1 MSKQKPETPVLKLK
15 VRGPGIR
22 SGKIPVPD
30 LIRICQEA
38 QNALNR
44 QAEALQGKKTM
55 HPGPTAAPIQEE
67 CTLELTGIRKGTT
80 TLQFG
85 LAKPQLPI
93 PGAMTPGLD
102 AIGELSI
109 AIKSLS
115 NGHRRNIDPGVLLAL
130 YELGCVVE
138 SRAVKEVEWIAP
150 KQGQRRAVRAP
161 INKAVRQKVAT
172 RLSVPRNVI
181 VQVDGIL
188 DMADFKPKDRKC
200 RIDPAIGA
208 SVPCT
213 FDAAKENE
221 IYMLLRKPVRATGQ
235 AVLQP
240 YTDRVESVHI
250 HSIQMLPSLSLGQG
264 NFLADSSI
272 EDLAKAQHVK
282 PLRAVTILH
291 GGIPD
296 DEDVDEFLQGIYE
309 ARK

>member
-1 MSKQKPETPVLKLK
+1 MSKERRETPALKLK

-30 LIRICQEA
+30 LIRICQET

-44 QAEALQGKKTM
+44 QAEALHGRKTL
-55 HPGPTAAPIQEE
+55 HPGPTAGPIQEE

-93 PGAMTPGLD
+93 PDAVTPGMD

-109 AIKSLS
+109 AIESLS
-115 NGHRRNIDPGVLLAL
+115 NGQRKIIDPGVLLAL
-130 YELGCVVE
+130 YELGGVVE
-138 SRAVKEVEWIAP
+138 SRAVEEVEWIAP
-150 KQGQRRAVRAP
+150 KKGRRKSVKAA
-161 INKAVRQKVAT
+161 INKAVRQKVAA
-172 RLSVPRNVI
+172 RLSAPRKVI
-181 VQVDGIL
+181 VQVDGVL
-188 DMADFKPKDRKC
+188 DMADFKPKERKC

-208 SVPCT
+208 SVLCT
-213 FDAAKENE
+213 FDRDKENE
-221 IYMLLRKPVRATGQ
+221 IYALLRKPVRAIGQ

-240 YTDRVESVHI
+240 YTDRVESVHVD
-250 HSIQMLPSLSLGQG
+250 SIQILPSLSLGEG

-272 EDLAKAQHVK
+272 SDLAKSQQVK
-282 PLRAVTILH
+282 PLRTVTILH
-291 GGIPD
+291 GGIPE
-296 DEDVDEFLQGIYE
+296 DEDVDEFLQAIYD